1 MKDRSQSAIQYS
13 GYPLSVIEKKQDAI
27 KSPVVQIPRSQ
38 GLAQTTFIQ
47 KNQISNDPRNWDV
60 NWFGSYE

>member
-13 GYPLSVIEKKQDAI
+13 GYPLAVIEKKQAVI
-27 KSPVVQIPRSQ
+27 KTSVVVLSRPS
-38 GLAQTTFIQ
+38 GHAQTTFIQ

>member
-1 MKDRSQSAIQYS
+1 MKQRSQSAIQYS
-13 GYPLSVIEKKQDAI
+13 GYPLSVIEKKQAVI
-27 KSPVVQIPRSQ
+27 KTSVVQMPRSQ
-38 GLAQTTFIQ
+38 GLAPTTFIQ